1 MTSDARTAIHAL
13 SFLPTTSTTCS
24 LKLAFVSTDGCVHVY
39 ECREPQDLS
48 HWIAV
53 DVLHVL
59 PSAPAREAEVSFAL
73 SFSLS
78 RRGGEQLVVAAM
90 ETVRV
95 FRANRVGKFRPAEE
109 LSGHRGLVR
118 DVDWAVSM
126 GRGYHL
132 IATAC
137 KDGHVRIFK
146 LTPSPGGSRSFVPGD
161 GATAQRHTGRVERIG
176 GGGGPGA
183 GAGGAKMKSLG
194 TGGSSLSAS
203 LVDAGAAGDTAVD
216 DDGGGGGGGE
226 RWTVEKVAD
235 FADHR
240 TEVWRV
246 KWNPTGTILSS
257 TGDDGK
263 VRLWKAAINGEFQL
277 WSIVQTP
284 RSTRED
290 NAVEED

>member
-1 MTSDARTAIHAL
+1 
-13 SFLPTTSTTCS
+13 
-24 LKLAFVSTDGCVHVY
+24 
-39 ECREPQDLS
+39 
-48 HWIAV
+48 
-53 DVLHVL
+53 
-59 PSAPAREAEVSFAL
+59 
-73 SFSLS
+73 
-78 RRGGEQLVVAAM
+78 
-90 ETVRV
+90 VRI
-95 FRANRVGKFRPAEE
+95 FRANRVGKFRSAEE

-146 LTPSPGGSRSFVPGD
+146 LTPSPGGSRNFISGD

-176 GGGGPGA
+176 SGEP

-194 TGGSSLSAS
+194 SGGSSLSAS
-203 LVDAGAAGDTAVD
+203 LVDAGAAGDAVVD
-216 DDGGGGGGGE
+216 DDGGGE
-226 RWTVEKVAD
+226 RWSVEKVAD
-235 FADHR
+235 FTDHKA
-240 TEVWRV
+240 EVWRV

-257 TGDDGK
+257 TGDDGI

-277 WSIVQTP
+277 WSIVETP